1 MSYAGES
8 SNDVQER
15 LQREREAAAF
25 LSSLGPQFEKARPG
39 HGAILGKSPPRTVIG
54 GGGGMN
60 GHRAAVNGTAVQ
72 RPSAPAVGGSVSV
85 VTVSQEAEEKR
96 QQALRRLK
104 ATHCSVNQEKVN
116 MQVLSFII
124 MLVYAV

>member
-1 MSYAGES
+1 MSYTGET

-39 HGAILGKSPPRTVIG
+39 HGAIAGKTPPRTVV
-54 GGGGMN
+54 GGGMN
-60 GHRAAVNGTAVQ
+60 GHRVPVNSTTVQ
-72 RPSAPAVGGSVSV
+72 RPVAPSVGGTVSV

-104 ATHCSVNQEKVN
+104 ATHCSVNQDKVSTSN
-116 MQVLSFII
+116 YINCTCKFWVNVS
-124 MLVYAV
+124 

>member
-39 HGAILGKSPPRTVIG
+39 HGAIVGKSPPRAVV

-60 GHRAAVNGTAVQ
+60 GHRVAVNGTGVQ
-72 RPSAPAVGGSVSV
+72 RPAAPSVGSSVSV
-85 VTVSQEAEEKR
+85 VAVSQEAEEKR

-104 ATHCSVNQEKVN
+104 ATHCSVNQEKVH
-116 MQVLSFII
+116 MPSFVNFAI
-124 MLVYAV
+124 MLVCVV